1 VNIDGGIH
9 EIPVPAGTSGHLWL
23 CGKHKVGP
31 DHLGLLERTP
41 ADVVVCLTQRHEIE
55 ERYPAY
61 TAWLDS
67 KPDASRWYP
76 THDLHSPGLDAFLGI
91 VDEIVGLIHDGKS
104 VVVHCA
110 AGIGRAGTAAVG
122 VMMRLG
128 MTETDALKHVRAYR
142 PMAGPEAGT
151 QRLVI
156 SDLAARL
163 SLKT

>member
-9 EIPVPAGTSGHLWL
+9 EIPVPPGVPGHLWL
-23 CGKHKVGP
+23 CGKHRVGP
-31 DHLGLLERTP
+31 DHLRLLERTP

-61 TAWLDS
+61 IEWLDS
-67 KPDASRWYP
+67 KPDAARWYP
-76 THDLHSPGLDAFLGI
+76 THDLHSPGLDAFMAI
-91 VDEIVGLIHDGKS
+91 VDEITTLIQNGKS

-110 AGIGRAGTAAVG
+110 AGVGRAGTTAVG
-122 VMMRLG
+122 VMM
-128 MTETDALKHVRAYR
+128 RAYR

-163 SLKT
+163 SLEP

>member
-9 EIPVPAGTSGHLWL
+9 EIPVPEGVSGRLWL

-31 DHLGLLERTP
+31 DHLGILRNTP

-61 TAWLDS
+61 IEWLDS
-67 KPDASRWYP
+67 KPDAARWYP
-76 THDLHSPGLDAFLGI
+76 THDLHSPDLHAFLDI
-91 VDEIVGLIHDGKS
+91 VDEIVGLIHHGKS

-110 AGIGRAGTAAVG
+110 AGIGRAGTTAVG
-122 VMMRLG
+122 IMMRLG
-128 MTETDALKHVRAYR
+128 MSETDALKHVRAYR

-163 SLKT
+163 SLEP